1 MGELTLISRLK
12 LPAGYRVDRYSFPP
26 TNAYRRMYHKALP
39 FGRLYTIR
47 NDLLRTDEYRVFF
60 DDNPD
65 VMYMGYDLQELM
77 NRVVA
82 AHRVMN

>member
-1 MGELTLISRLK
+1 MDAQVLINRLR
-12 LPAGYRVDRYSFPP
+12 LPDGYRVDLFSFPP

-47 NDLLRTDEYRVFF
+47 NDLLRMTEYRVVF

-65 VMYMGYDLQELM
+65 VMYMGYDLQQLM

>member
-1 MGELTLISRLK
+1 MDAQVLINRLR
-12 LPAGYRVDRYSFPP
+12 LPDGYRVDIVSLPP
-26 TNAYRRMYHKALP
+26 TLAYRCVRYEKEAIA
-39 FGRLYTIR
+39 RLYTIR
-47 NDLLRTDEYRVFF
+47 NDLLRMTEYRVVF